1 MPQET
6 NRSASSRAIGAK
18 KQTVL
23 SVEHEIHSTYTV
35 VRLTCSPVAL
45 RWIKR
50 VIVAQLALDTAAMV
64 GSSTWTFVRGHL

>member
-1 MPQET
+1 MSPAT
-6 NRSASSRAIGAK
+6 DRSKSSRAIE
-18 KQTVL
+18 VPSPIIL
-23 SVEHEIHSTYTV
+23 SVEHEIHSTFTV

-50 VIVAQLALDTAAMV
+50 LIVAQLALDTAALV